1 VKRLAFLL
9 KGFAFLLKG
18 FAFLLKGF
26 AFLLLLALT
35 ITANRAGAAT
45 PSPGITALEAR
56 LQADPY
62 DHQAR
67 SQLIQAC
74 RQSRRYQDAYYHA
87 AWLTWLAPRDQAQSA
102 SGFQY
107 LRDRR
112 AHDRAAASAPDGSI
126 YVVVTALRASQM
138 LNDACLNGTL
148 PQQTAPLRADVS
160 DLVAS
165 AEAAEG
171 RLGTRD
177 PVARAALAR
186 AYLTLDDLLALE
198 QTPASRQARPSIL
211 RKAASLASAV
221 AAWLPDSPGA
231 HRTLCLIY
239 ARRAELDPS
248 AELWDLAIAEGERAQ
263 QLDPTDPTLP
273 ELLWGLHLR
282 AGHWEAA
289 DTCHLSLQGA
299 P

>member
-1 VKRLAFLL
+1 MKRLAL
-9 KGFAFLLKG
+9 
-18 FAFLLKGF
+18 
-26 AFLLLLALT
+26 FLLLLLT
-35 ITANRAGAAT
+35 ITASRAGAAT

-67 SQLIQAC
+67 NQLVQAC
-74 RQSRRYQDAYYHA
+74 RQSRRYQNAYYHA
-87 AWLTWLAPRDQAQSA
+87 AWLTWLAPRHQAQSA
-102 SGFQY
+102 SGFHY

-112 AHDRAAASAPDGSI
+112 ARDRAAASAPDGSI
-126 YVVVTALRASQM
+126 FVVVTAVRASQM

-148 PQQTAPLRADVS
+148 PQQTARLRAELS

-165 AEAAEG
+165 AEAAADRIG
-171 RLGTRD
+171 VRD

-186 AYLTLDDLLALE
+186 AYLALDDLLSLE
-198 QTPASRQARPSIL
+198 QTPASRQARPSVL

-239 ARRAELDPS
+239 ARRAELERR

-289 DTCHLSLQGA
+289 ETRRLALRGA

>member
-1 VKRLAFLL
+1 VKRL
-9 KGFAFLLKG
+9 G
-18 FAFLLKGF
+18 
-26 AFLLLLALT
+26 LLLLLLLT
-35 ITANRAGAAT
+35 ITASRAGAAT

-67 SQLIQAC
+67 NQLVQAC
-74 RQSRRYQDAYYHA
+74 RQSRRYQKAYYHA
-87 AWLTWLAPRDQAQSA
+87 AWLTWLAPRHQAQSA
-102 SGFQY
+102 SGFHY

-112 AHDRAAASAPDGSI
+112 ARDRAAASVSDGSI
-126 YVVVTALRASQM
+126 FVVATAVRASQM

-148 PQQTAPLRADVS
+148 PQQTARLRAELS

-165 AEAAEG
+165 AEAAADRIG
-171 RLGTRD
+171 VRD

-186 AYLTLDDLLALE
+186 AYLTLDDLLSLE
-198 QTPASRQARPSIL
+198 QTPASREARPSVL

-239 ARRAELDPS
+239 ARRAELEGR

-263 QLDPTDPTLP
+263 QLDPTDATLP

-289 DTCHLSLQGA
+289 ETLRLSLQGA

>member
-1 VKRLAFLL
+1 MKRLAL
-9 KGFAFLLKG
+9 
-18 FAFLLKGF
+18 
-26 AFLLLLALT
+26 FLLLLLT
-35 ITANRAGAAT
+35 ITASRAGAAT
-45 PSPGITALEAR
+45 PSPAIAALEAR

-62 DHQAR
+62 DYQAR
-67 SQLIQAC
+67 NQLVQAC
-74 RQSRRYQDAYYHA
+74 RQSRRYQNAYYHA

-102 SGFQY
+102 SGFHY

-112 AHDRAAASAPDGSI
+112 ARDRAAASVPDGSI
-126 YVVVTALRASQM
+126 FVVVTTVRASQM

-148 PQQTAPLRADVS
+148 PQQTARLRAELS

-165 AEAAEG
+165 AEAAADRIG
-171 RLGTRD
+171 VRD

-186 AYLTLDDLLALE
+186 TYLTLDDLLSLE
-198 QTPASRQARPSIL
+198 QTPASREARPSVL

-239 ARRAELDPS
+239 ARRAELEQR

-282 AGHWEAA
+282 AGHWETAE
-289 DTCHLSLQGA
+289 TRRLSLQGA

>member
-1 VKRLAFLL
+1 MKRLAL
-9 KGFAFLLKG
+9 
-18 FAFLLKGF
+18 
-26 AFLLLLALT
+26 FLLLLLT
-35 ITANRAGAAT
+35 ITASRAGAAT

-67 SQLIQAC
+67 NQLVQAC
-74 RQSRRYQDAYYHA
+74 RQSRRYQNAYYHA

-102 SGFQY
+102 SGFHY

-112 AHDRAAASAPDGSI
+112 ARDRAAASVPDGSI
-126 YVVVTALRASQM
+126 FVVVTTVRASQM

-148 PQQTAPLRADVS
+148 PQQTARLRAELS

-165 AEAAEG
+165 AEAAADRIG
-171 RLGTRD
+171 VRD
-177 PVARAALAR
+177 PVARVALAR
-186 AYLTLDDLLALE
+186 AYLTLDDLLSLE
-198 QTPASRQARPSIL
+198 QTPASREARPSVL

-221 AAWLPDSPGA
+221 VAWLPDSPGA

-239 ARRAELDPS
+239 ARRAELEQR

-282 AGHWEAA
+282 AGHWETAE
-289 DTCHLSLQGA
+289 TRRLSLQGA